1 MPGTSVP
8 WYQAHVE
15 LLQQGLEPS
24 PPLQE
29 RSIPT
34 HDRSHATTVGDNR
47 SIISRA
53 PSAAAARP
61 TVAANSPT
69 GWVPSPASVRFV
81 NDVLSGARL
90 PPPPTSVYDRQQRV
104 GILPAALPPERGRK
118 RNQAAADGTT
128 WLAPSSRD
136 PVGSTLP
143 SRPPWASAQPPP
155 SQRATTALIRSTG
168 PRQSL
173 TVRSCLSGLL
183 AATLRAVPRL
193 MAAHLPPL
201 ARAFR
206 RVHRLRRRPAPPP
219 HLLFRASPSPGSP

>member
-8 WYQAHVE
+8 CYQAHVE

-90 PPPPTSVYDRQQRV
+90 PPPPASVYDRQQRV

-118 RNQAAADGTT
+118 RNQSGRSMVRPGSHRARGT
-128 WLAPSSRD
+128 PSGPRCHHA
-136 PVGSTLP
+136 LP
-143 SRPPWASAQPPP
+143 GHQRSPHPRNEPPPP
-155 SQRATTALIRSTG
+155 S
-168 PRQSL
+168 
-173 TVRSCLSGLL
+173 SG
-183 AATLRAVPRL
+183 AP
-193 MAAHLPPL
+193 
-201 ARAFR
+201 
-206 RVHRLRRRPAPPP
+206 VH
-219 HLLFRASPSPGSP
+219 GSP